1 MNRRP
6 QPDGESDAR
15 SVDGRVADAA
25 RGSRSRGSARSVAVG
40 RTLASALLP
49 PLLVIVGAL
58 ASWEL
63 AVLLFKP
70 PAYLLPSPRAILA
83 AAVEERS
90 MLTSATA
97 KTALA
102 SVVGFAISGALGVT
116 LGSVLSTSR
125 FLQRGFYPIATLFQ
139 MVPLVAIAP
148 LLVIWFGYGLRATIA
163 SAAIVS
169 IFPVLANTLDGIR
182 SVDPGLR
189 ELFTIH
195 RASLVSR
202 WWKLSLPSA
211 TPQIVT
217 GLRIAAGL
225 AVIGTIV
232 GEFVSGY
239 AGREAPL
246 GIVILSAMREY
257 RTDLVFAAVAL
268 AALVGMAL
276 FAVVGAGGWLLLR
289 RWHG

>member
-1 MNRRP
+1 MTKSGSTRP
-6 QPDGESDAR
+6 SGA
-15 SVDGRVADAA
+15 
-25 RGSRSRGSARSVAVG
+25 
-40 RTLASALLP
+40 ALLSSAFSSLVP
-49 PLLVIVGAL
+49 PALVVLGAL
-58 ASWEL
+58 VLWEL
-63 AVLLFKP
+63 AIILFRP
-70 PAYLLPSPRAILA
+70 QAYLLPGPRAILA
-83 AAVEERS
+83 AAVEQRS
-90 MLTSATA
+90 MLAAASLRSAA
-97 KTALA
+97 ASLA
-102 SVVGFAISGALGVT
+102 GFALSGLLG
-116 LGSVLSTSR
+116 LAIGSALSTSR

-148 LLVIWFGYGLRATIA
+148 LLVIWFGYGMRATIA

-169 IFPVLANTLDGIR
+169 IFPVLANTLDGMR

-189 ELFTIH
+189 ELFAIH
-195 RASLVSR
+195 RAGPLAR
-202 WWKLSLPSA
+202 WWKLSLPAA

-257 RTDLVFAAVAL
+257 RTDLVFAAVGI
-268 AALVGMAL
+268 AAAIGMAL
-276 FAVVGAGGWLLLR
+276 FGVVSFGGWLLLR
-289 RWHG
+289 RWYP